1 MKSILKVLTNKVL
14 IVATLV
20 IAQFAFVMLFARE
33 LIFRYNSVYIFMML
47 LSVIIVIVVV
57 NKDENP
63 SYSLA
68 WSVVILTMPPFGAVI
83 YLLIG
88 GRRTPKLLREKI
100 SHTFGKDNLIQD
112 ETVLNEIRDLNH
124 QVYKQINYVLR
135 GSDYPVFRNRYAKY
149 LKTGEEKFELMLKEI
164 EKAENYVFLEYFI
177 IKDGYMWQ
185 TLKKLLERK
194 IKEGIDVRL
203 IYDDWG
209 CSGFTYLQKQCDAI
223 GLEAIAFNPL
233 VPRLAITMNNRSHRK
248 ACIVDG
254 RVGIVGGLNIAD
266 EYINKIERFGHWK
279 DTAVIFE
286 GEAVHSLTS
295 MFLQFYQFYTKKQE
309 DIESY
314 RYHFEDDGKSEGY
327 IQVFSD
333 APTDDVDL
341 GLATHLS
348 IINNANRYV
357 YIQTPYLI
365 VGYEMI
371 QALKHAATAGVD
383 VRIILPHIPD
393 KKMVNQ
399 VTKSNY
405 ESLIKGGVKVYEY
418 TPGFVHSKT
427 LVADDIV
434 ATVGT
439 TNMDFRSYY
448 MHFEST
454 VAFTNNDVVKACLE
468 DVQET
473 FEISQLMTLDDV
485 YKTPYIMRLMR
496 GFVNIFSGLL

>member
-1 MKSILKVLTNKVL
+1 MMKKLLRVLTSKMFIVSSLVL
-14 IVATLV
+14 V
-20 IAQFAFVMLFARE
+20 QFIFVLLFARD
-33 LIFRYNSVYIFMML
+33 IMARFNAIYIFMMFLSL
-47 LSVIIVIVVV
+47 LLVIVVV
-57 NKDENP
+57 NRDENP

-68 WSVVILTMPPFGAVI
+68 WSVVILTLPPFGAVI

-88 GRRTPKLLREKI
+88 GRKTPKLLREKI
-100 SHTFGKDNLIQD
+100 SDTFGPDNLVQD
-112 ETVLNEIRDLNH
+112 ETVLEELKQLDPS
-124 QVYKQINYVLR
+124 VYKQAKYILN
-135 GSDYPVFRNRYAKY
+135 GSDYPIYRNRYAKY
-149 LKTGEEKFELMLKEI
+149 LKTGEEKFEYMLQEI
-164 EKAENYVFLEYFI
+164 EKAERFIFLEYFI

-185 TLKKLLERK
+185 TLKSLLKKK
-194 IKEGIDVRL
+194 IEEGVDVRL

-209 CSGFTYLQKQCDAI
+209 CSSFYDLQKQCEEI
-223 GLEAIAFNPL
+223 SLEAISFNPL

-254 RVGIVGGLNIAD
+254 RVGIVGGMNIAD

-286 GEAVHSLTS
+286 GEAVHALTS
-295 MFLQFYQFYTKKQE
+295 MFLQFYQYYTKKEE
-309 DIESY
+309 DVEKY
-314 RYHFEDDGKSEGY
+314 RYHFEEGETDGF

-341 GLATHLS
+341 GLASHLN
-348 IINNANRYV
+348 IINSATRYV

-371 QALKHAATAGVD
+371 QALKHAATSGVD

-393 KKMVNQ
+393 KKIVNQ

-427 LVADDIV
+427 MVADDII

-439 TNMDFRSYY
+439 TNMDYRSYY

-454 VAFTNNDVVKACLE
+454 VGFADSDVVQACLD
-468 DVQET
+468 DVMET

-485 YKTPYIMRLMR
+485 YKTPYLMRLLR